1 MKTPPFSKKNIGMTS
16 HFMKIISSPLILVF
30 NFIPNISCLEH
41 TDGGKMEIFR
51 DLVVLHDPIRMNFTK
66 SCSGKYGIFHFVA
79 NNATF
84 EKKAC
89 HT

>member
-1 MKTPPFSKKNIGMTS
+1 
-16 HFMKIISSPLILVF
+16 
-30 NFIPNISCLEH
+30 
-41 TDGGKMEIFR
+41 MEIFR
-51 DLVVLHDPIRMNFTK
+51 DRVVLHDPIHMIFTK